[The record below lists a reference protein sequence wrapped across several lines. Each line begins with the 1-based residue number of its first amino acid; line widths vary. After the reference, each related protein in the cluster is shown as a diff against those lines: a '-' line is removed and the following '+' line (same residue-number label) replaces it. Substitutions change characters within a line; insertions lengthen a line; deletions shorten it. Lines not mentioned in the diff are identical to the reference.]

1 MKALYIIKSTV
12 LEINKQLKKEDEIIV
27 KKNFEI
33 LGPKSNLDSIIIV
46 NFFIA
51 LEEKIKFKTGKEI
64 SLLTDNF
71 LEKGSKK
78 KYTIADLEKY
88 LDKKIK

>member
-1 MKALYIIKSTV
+1 MKALDIIKSTV

-51 LEEKIKFKTGKEI
+51 LEEKIKVKTGKEI

-71 LEKGSKK
+71 LEKESKK